1 MFEKKEL
8 GGPIGAA
15 AVGARSLIAVIF
27 VASGAVKLLMYSEQ
41 VEMFI
46 EWGVPFPE
54 AFVPL
59 VGVVEVAAGV
69 AVLLGFLGRTAAT
82 VLAVVMV
89 GAVVTAGPN
98 GLNVFSFLICA
109 FVAVNGVGGWY
120 VLTEKEAL
128 SVLTER

>member
-15 AVGARSLIAVIF
+15 AVGARPLIAVIF

-59 VGVVEVAAGV
+59 VGV

-89 GAVVTAGPN
+89 GAFVTAGPN
-98 GLNVFSFLICA
+98 GLNVFSFLTCA